1 MMKSSVRSV
10 AMVGAVLLAFA
21 AQAAHPRVVIVR
33 LQDATDSHN
42 ELVFE
47 TEYLLAA
54 NEKPF
59 DVAAPAIF
67 FMYSSGHFEV
77 LFVR

>member
-47 TEYLLAA
+47 TEVDFSGVLVF
-54 NEKPF
+54 F
-59 DVAAPAIF
+59 D
-67 FMYSSGHFEV
+67 S
-77 LFVR
+77 